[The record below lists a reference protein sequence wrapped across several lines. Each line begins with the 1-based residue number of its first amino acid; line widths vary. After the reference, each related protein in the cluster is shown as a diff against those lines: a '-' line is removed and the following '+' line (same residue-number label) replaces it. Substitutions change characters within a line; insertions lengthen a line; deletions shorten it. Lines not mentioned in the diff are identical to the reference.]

1 MSTNKTENYHL
12 HAWEAGDDFLRSEI
26 NENFA
31 ALDSAV
37 GGLVVTGKYTGDG
50 TKNRFISLGFTPKAV
65 FIMPQNQYISG
76 SYYTM
81 GGLVLK
87 DSPLLHDKVDP
98 IAAVVEGGFQVS
110 HYTYPHTNY
119 TSTATCNP
127 SGNVIHYV
135 ALR

>member
-1 MSTNKTENYHL
+1 MSTNETENYHL

-50 TKNRFISLGFTPKAV
+50 TTDRFIGLGFIPRAV
-65 FIMPQNQYISG
+65 LICPADQQMNSG
-76 SYYTM
+76 YYYC
-81 GGLVLK
+81 GGLLVTGG
-87 DSPLLHDKVDP
+87 DLLHGSNSSAQ
-98 IAAVVEGGFQVS
+98 IVEGGFQVS
-110 HYTYPHTNY
+110 HVFLKGSNY
-119 TSTATCNP
+119 STTITCNKKDL
-127 SGNVIHYV
+127 VFHFI